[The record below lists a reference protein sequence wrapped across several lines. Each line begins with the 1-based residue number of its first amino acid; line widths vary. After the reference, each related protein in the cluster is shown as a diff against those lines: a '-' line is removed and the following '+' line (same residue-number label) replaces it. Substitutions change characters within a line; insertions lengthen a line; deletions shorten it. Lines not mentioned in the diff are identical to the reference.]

1 MSISNETL
9 QAMIRSYHGFAL
21 TDDELELVR
30 PELENYLQEV
40 EKLRELDLANVMS
53 GRLLRAQEGGN
64 PDGGCCTRDYD
75 HRRAG
80 TQDQNKGHLA
90 R

>member
-30 PELENYLQEV
+30 PELENYLEEV
-40 EKLRELDLANVMS
+40 EKLHDLDLANVMS
-53 GRLLRAQEGGN
+53 GRLLQAQEGEV
-64 PDGGCCTRDYD
+64 
-75 HRRAG
+75 
-80 TQDQNKGHLA
+80 L
-90 R
+90 